1 MYAVRRLSLITKFH
15 HLDVEAGEWQGRTR
29 AVDAHGPIGEA
40 RVTATWNA
48 RSFGVVGGLKARQD
62 HQCST
67 PANRARSHWARI
79 ICVAVVGRS
88 PSAPLASCEVISCTV
103 AATVRSSAEP
113 TAAAARVWR
122 SDGGAVSNTCRN
134 SSFMPG

>member
-67 PANRARSHWARI
+67 PANRARSPFGVLKKYQEKSNRGRVCRSVPAWKPSMESRESGNPKGKTKELAAI
-79 ICVAVVGRS
+79 QNAVKLKVLSG
-88 PSAPLASCEVISCTV
+88 LAS
-103 AATVRSSAEP
+103 RY
-113 TAAAARVWR
+113 
-122 SDGGAVSNTCRN
+122 
-134 SSFMPG
+134 